1 MRQNGERVHGP
12 YLHRNRWRIVL
23 KGAPG
28 VRETFSFET
37 EAQARRYKRNL
48 QKEIAG
54 RTVSDAVQEHIVAMR
69 ERGLRKSSVMRAET
83 HLRRYF
89 QLDGEEDGEAIP
101 FYNSGG
107 LLEDLRP
114 QRCEQLYAKMTK
126 DVSVDTHRNALAA
139 AKTFGAWCVKQKWIP
154 RNPAEDVEPI
164 GQRNRG
170 KKQLRIDE
178 ARRFVDVAIRKANA
192 GDDAS
197 IGVLTALLL
206 GLRASEVTDRVV
218 RDLDD
223 DGRLLWI
230 EFGKTRRARR
240 TLEVPLVL
248 RPYLLA
254 LTKGRGPD
262 EQLIT
267 RKPLRTGKKA
277 DRYWLMRETRRLCAE
292 AETPQVCVHS
302 LRGLHATLATEA
314 GATSHAV
321 AGALGHSTP
330 AVTQAH
336 YVDGTAKRRAS
347 SKRVVNALA
356 PGSREPRGKRTAK
369 PSKEPATQPVMEP
382 EIEPPMH
389 APIEPRMLPA
399 PSNDSPVEST
409 GCAG

>member
-23 KGAPG
+23 TGGPG
-28 VRETFSFET
+28 VRENFSFAT
-37 EAQARRYKRNL
+37 EAEALRHKRAL

-54 RTVSDAVQEHIVAMR
+54 RSVSDAVQDHLVAMR
-69 ERGLRKSSVMRAET
+69 ERGLRSSTIARAET
-83 HLRRYF
+83 HLRRFF
-89 QLDGEEDGEAIP
+89 QLDGEEDGDSIP
-101 FYNSGG
+101 FANSGG

-114 QRCEQLYAKMTK
+114 RRCEELYAKMTK
-126 DVSVDTHRNALAA
+126 DVSVDTHRNALAT
-139 AKTFGAWCVKQKWIP
+139 AKTFGAWCVKQGWIQRSP
-154 RNPAEDVEPI
+154 VTDVEPF

-178 ARRFVDVAIRKANA
+178 ARRFVGVALKKANA
-192 GDDAS
+192 GDEAS
-197 IGVLTALLL
+197 VGVLTALLL

-223 DGRLLWI
+223 GGRLLWI
-230 EFGKTRRARR
+230 EFGKTKRARR

-254 LTKGRGPD
+254 LSDGRAPD

-277 DRYWLMRETRRLCAE
+277 DRYWLMREMRRLCEE
-292 AETPQVCVHS
+292 AETPKVCVHS

-330 AVTQAH
+330 AVTHAH
-336 YVDGTAKRRAS
+336 YIDGSAKRRAN

-356 PGSREPRGKRTAK
+356 PTPPEPRPKRAAK
-369 PSKEPATQPVMEP
+369 RPKK
-382 EIEPPMH
+382 PP
-389 APIEPRMLPA
+389 MLPA
-399 PSNDSPVEST
+399 INHASPVENT
-409 GCAG
+409 GCVGNGEQP

>member
-12 YLHRNRWRIVL
+12 YLHGNRWRIVL
-23 KGAPG
+23 KGGPG

-37 EAQARRYKRNL
+37 EAEAKRQKRAL
-48 QKEIAG
+48 EKEIAG
-54 RTVSDAVQEHIVAMR
+54 RSVSDAVQEHVVAMR
-69 ERGLRKSSVMRAET
+69 ARGLRSSSIERAES
-83 HLRRYF
+83 HLRRFF
-89 QLDGEEDGEAIP
+89 QLDGEEDGAKVP
-101 FYNSGG
+101 FFHSGG
-107 LLEDLRP
+107 LLEDLRSS
-114 QRCEQLYAKMTK
+114 RCEEVYAKMMK
-126 DVSVDTHRNALAA
+126 EVSVDTHRNALAA
-139 AKTFGAWCVKQKWIP
+139 AKTFGAWCVRQRWIQ
-154 RNPAEDVEPI
+154 RNPVEEVEPI

-178 ARRFVDVAIRKANA
+178 ARRFVEVAIAKANA

-197 IGVLTALLL
+197 VGVLTALLL

-223 DGRLLWI
+223 EGRLLWI
-230 EFGKTRRARR
+230 EFGKTKRARR
-240 TLEVPLVL
+240 TLEVPMVL

-254 LTKGRGPD
+254 LTEGRGPN

-330 AVTQAH
+330 AVTHAH
-336 YVDGTAKRRAS
+336 YVDGTAKRRAN

-356 PGSREPRGKRTAK
+356 PQQRKPRGKRAAK
-369 PSKEPATQPVMEP
+369 PQKATLMLPPANEPA
-382 EIEPPMH
+382 
-389 APIEPRMLPA
+389 A
-399 PSNDSPVEST
+399 DSGAVEST
-409 GCAG
+409 GCVHPLGTGN

>member
-12 YLHRNRWRIVL
+12 YLHGNRWRIVL
-23 KGAPG
+23 KGGSAE
-28 VRETFSFET
+28 RENFSFHT
-37 EAQARRYKRNL
+37 EAEALRFKRNL

-54 RTVSDAVQEHIVAMR
+54 RTVSDAVQDHIVAMR

-83 HLRRYF
+83 HLRRFF
-89 QLDGEEDGEAIP
+89 QLDGKEDGETMP
-101 FYNSGG
+101 FLHSGG

-114 QRCEQLYAKMTK
+114 RRCEELYTKMTK

-139 AKTFGAWCVKQKWIP
+139 AKTFGAWCVKQKWIQRSP
-154 RNPAEDVEPI
+154 VEDVEPI

-178 ARRFVDVAIRKANA
+178 ARRFVEVAIKKANA
-192 GDDAS
+192 GDDAAV
-197 IGVLTALLL
+197 GVLTALLL

-223 DGRLLWI
+223 EGRLLWI
-230 EFGKTRRARR
+230 EFGKTKRSRR
-240 TLEVPLVL
+240 TLEVPMVL

-254 LTKGRGPD
+254 LTEGRGSD

-267 RKPLRTGKKA
+267 RKLLRTGKKA
-277 DRYWLMRETRRLCAE
+277 DRYWLMRETRRLCEE
-292 AETPQVCVHS
+292 AETPMVCVHS

-330 AVTQAH
+330 AVTHAH
-336 YVDGTAKRRAS
+336 YVDGSAKRRAN

-356 PGSREPRGKRTAK
+356 PKQRTPRAKRAAK
-369 PSKEPATQPVMEP
+369 PQK
-382 EIEPPMH
+382 
-389 APIEPRMLPA
+389 APLMLPP
-399 PSNDSPVEST
+399 PSDEQSVEST
-409 GCAG
+409 GCVHPLGTGNSL